1 MLIFADE
8 KYVKRSRDGNII
20 IGNHLLLHIIVDF
33 FCMIFLLVGLMV
45 SSNTMNMAKAE
56 EMDYVDEMKPYTVQ
70 DFMAY
75 MQHGYKKYNIFWVRH
90 EDKESFFVSDKDY
103 EYRQVNTDKV
113 DVNGKI
119 AVICQMESNEDAE
132 QIENESNQD
141 MEDDNENKEDEAFE
155 EKNIPD
161 YAQIAYE
168 IEQDESSYIRRIY
181 TGSQLPEEL
190 LLTFINAD
198 TLNLSDLEGYDLYIF
213 EESSKYA
220 AISEEV
226 FLHLDGMLKKNK
238 DTIVYD
244 VSIVNDTWGTGEEDG
259 SNVILIQN
267 LDEDEYTAL
276 FSGGYGLYLV
286 GMNDAIFP
294 SVYHGSPKYK
304 EFVQTDVIKNGCG
317 WSWSSYME
325 YEQRLSHGLII
336 RNAYTTIKVLP
347 VYTGDRLKGMFHD
360 PRAGGPPVEF
370 RYTKRI
376 VLPTVITSIPDETFC
391 NYDVLTDIN
400 LGNITT
406 IGNSAFL
413 GCKSLQRVRFSE
425 EMDVSIGDSAF
436 EGCGLTNIKIP
447 DSIKSI
453 GAKAF
458 ADNYVT
464 DLLSLE
470 NNATSYEKHKEY
482 LSYIQNHT
490 EDSKKI
496 PSIETVDIA
505 VSDSGLDLKPN
516 AFSVDDMCQIYVSHN
531 NETRESLF
539 EFTNQ
544 SNEKWED
551 SGILPVQLNSLKNVA
566 YLRPAQD
573 YTDNDEAD
581 DNNENENTHS
591 VTLVDPASILPY
603 YRIVEVA
610 NGEEWGEYLPAMWN
624 LSCKHMD
631 LQYTFNGWETGE
643 GQIIDNKSTVQLQS
657 DISLYTK
664 YTLSGKDAKTN
675 FKLIFYGTNKTIKVK
690 IGKKFYDYDIP
701 TQSRK
706 GDKFL
711 GWSYIYP
718 VQSVNEIIS
727 KETTITPLLFGD
739 ETELTLYPVFQS
751 DINDKHLITTTE
763 VLSGEPIYR
772 LNKNNTGVI
781 TDYDSKNDYEL
792 NKTNFNESDKRN
804 AESIKNKILK
814 AGKNKIAIL
823 PKGYKVNVDKLK
835 KSGYNVIKT
844 NLELDDYIS
853 ALTYIN
859 CRYFQYLQLVQT
871 PYFKTEKELK
881 KWDKYK
887 DEVGYRLRVSD
898 FGLSDA
904 PSYCNGFIYFV
915 NRDKFKNYYN
925 ICHKMEEELINIGTA
940 VNLHKDMIITD
951 AIWTVNE
958 LLIKDYAYDNWIQ
971 IYDLNWFLKVTD
983 ENRNKAKKADYHGVC
998 ASYSKLAYALL
1009 GLYGYE
1015 AIPTAVG
1022 DGNHMTHSVSRM
1034 KVNGKVYYCD
1044 YTWSYSGSPERY
1056 MFLTTDNMIFDAH
1069 RKPEPD
1075 DMGHKITYNRQSA
1088 TLSYPK
1094 IKSVKNQ
1101 KGRKITVTYN
1111 KINNAKGYEIQYSTN
1126 SKFKSAKKKSVSK
1139 TKVVINKLKKNKTY
1153 YVRVRPYKM
1162 VKLYCHSN
1170 SKHEIIKYYGAWS
1183 KTKKVKIKK

>member
-1 MLIFADE
+1 
-8 KYVKRSRDGNII
+8 
-20 IGNHLLLHIIVDF
+20 
-33 FCMIFLLVGLMV
+33 MI
-45 SSNTMNMAKAE
+45 SSNTMNIAKAE
-56 EMDYVDEMKPYTVQ
+56 EMDCVDEMKPYTVQ

-75 MQHGYKKYNIFWVRH
+75 MQHGYQKYNIFWVRN
-90 EDKESFFVSDKDY
+90 EDKESFFVSDKYY
-103 EYRQVNTDKV
+103 EYRQINTDTV

-119 AVICQMESNEDAE
+119 AVICQMENNEDSE

-141 MEDDNENKEDEAFE
+141 MEDDNESEGNEAFKE
-155 EKNIPD
+155 NDITD
-161 YAQIAYE
+161 YAQIAYQ
-168 IEQDESSYIRRIY
+168 IEQDESYCIRRIY
-181 TGSQLPEEL
+181 TGSRLPEEL
-190 LLTFINAD
+190 SLTFINAD
-198 TLNLSDLEGYDLYIF
+198 TLKLSDLEGYDLYIF

-220 AISEEV
+220 DISEEV
-226 FLHLDGMLKKNK
+226 FLHLDDMLKKDK

-244 VSIVNDTWGTGEEDG
+244 MGIVSDTWGTGEEDG
-259 SNVILIQN
+259 SNVIVIQN
-267 LDEDEYTAL
+267 SDEDEYTTL
-276 FSGGYGLYLV
+276 ISGNSGLYLV
-286 GMNDAIFP
+286 GIKDKIHPVA
-294 SVYHGSPKYK
+294 YHTGPKYK
-304 EFVQTDVIKNGCG
+304 DFVQTDIMKNGYRC
-317 WSWSSYME
+317 SWRSYME
-325 YEQRLSHGLII
+325 YEQRLSQGILLY
-336 RNAYTTIKVLP
+336 NAYTTIKVLP
-347 VYTGDRLKGMFHD
+347 TYTDDKLKNVFYD
-360 PRAGGPPVEF
+360 SRTGGPYEGF

-376 VLPTVITSIPDETFC
+376 VLPASITSISDQTFC

-406 IGNSAFL
+406 IGDSAFL

-425 EMDVSIGDSAF
+425 DADVSIGDSAF

-447 DSIKSI
+447 DNVKSI
-453 GAKAF
+453 GTKAF

-464 DLLSLE
+464 DPLSLE
-470 NNATSYEKHKEY
+470 HNATSWEKCIEY
-482 LSYIQNHT
+482 RLYMESHT
-490 EDSKKI
+490 EDLEKE
-496 PSIETVDIA
+496 PSIENVDIA
-505 VSDSGLDLKPN
+505 VSDDGLDLQPDV
-516 AFSVDDMCQIYVSHN
+516 FSVDDMCQIHILHKN
-531 NETRESLF
+531 DTRESLF

-551 SGILPVQLNSLKNVA
+551 SCILPEQLNSLKHIA

-573 YTDNDEAD
+573 YTDNDETDD
-581 DNNENENTHS
+581 DNENVENENTHT

-603 YRIVEVA
+603 YRIIEVD
-610 NGEEWGEYLPAMWN
+610 NGEQWEEYLPSMWN

-690 IGKKFYDYDIP
+690 MGKKFYDYDIP

-706 GDKFL
+706 GDEFL

-718 VQSVNEIIS
+718 VLSVNDIIS
-727 KETTITPLLFGD
+727 KETTITPLMFGNK
-739 ETELTLYPVFQS
+739 TELTLYPVFQS
-751 DINDKHLITTTE
+751 DVNDKHLITTTE

-772 LNKNNTGVI
+772 LNENNIGNIKN
-781 TDYDSKNDYEL
+781 YDDNCRYKLDKKAFND
-792 NKTNFNESDKRN
+792 SDKRN
-804 AESIKNKILK
+804 AENIKNKILK

-823 PKGYKVNVDKLK
+823 PKGYKVNIDKLK

-881 KWDKYK
+881 KWDKDK
-887 DEVGYRLRVSD
+887 DEVGYNLCVSD
-898 FGLSDA
+898 FELSDSPA
-904 PSYCNGFIYFV
+904 YCNGFIYFV

-925 ICHKMEEELINIGTA
+925 ICHKMEVELINIGKA
-940 VNLHKDMIITD
+940 INLHKDMVITD

-958 LLIKDYAYDNWIQ
+958 LLIKDYAYDNWVQ
-971 IYDLNWFLKVTD
+971 IYDLNWFLKITD
-983 ENRNKAKKADYHGVC
+983 EKRNKAKKADYHGVC

-1022 DGNHMTHSVSRM
+1022 DGNDMTHSVSRM

-1056 MFLTTDNMIFDAH
+1056 MFLTTDNMIFNDH

-1075 DMGHKITYNRQSA
+1075 DMGHKITYNRQST
-1088 TLSYPK
+1088 TLSSPQ

-1126 SKFKSAKKKSVSK
+1126 GNFKSAKKKSVSK

-1162 VKLYCHSN
+1162 VKLYSLSN
-1170 SKHEIIKYYGAWS
+1170 RKNQTIKYYGAWS